1 MSQPNRMM
9 PRRGIRAIL
18 ALTTAGLITV
28 AAGISPAMATPTVE
42 PVAAP
47 PAVTAQ
53 TGWARIAHLSADTKT
68 VDVRVTALKGGSL
81 TYELN
86 DVAYGMVSDYRALP
100 AGTYVISMVPSGS
113 STTKAMISAS
123 VKIEQGKTVTV
134 AAYGKNSDLQTRVF
148 TDDLTAPEAGA
159 ARIRLIQ
166 ASSKTA
172 SVDVRTTTGL
182 LIADDAATGSST
194 SYASVPAGPW
204 NLELTAKGLDN
215 AAVVELPNGSV
226 NTLFVLDNARG
237 GLTVMSVLDSASVGA
252 APVGGVQTGGGYLK
266 TTFSDLPAGA
276 V

>member
-1 MSQPNRMM
+1 MSHPNRMT
-9 PRRGIRAIL
+9 PRRGIRIAL
-18 ALTTAGLITV
+18 ALTTAGLITF
-28 AAGISPAMATPTVE
+28 AGISPAMATPVVE
-42 PVAAP
+42 PVAAL
-47 PAVTAQ
+47 PAATAQ
-53 TGWARIAHLSADTKT
+53 DGWARIAHLSADTKT

-81 TYELN
+81 MYELT

-113 STTKAMISAS
+113 STTEAMISAS
-123 VKIEQGKTVTV
+123 VKIEPGKTITV
-134 AAYGKNSDLQTRVF
+134 AAYGRNSKLQTRVF

-204 NLELTAKGLDN
+204 DLQLTAKGLN
-215 AAVVELPNGSV
+215 NTSAVELPNGSV

-252 APVGGVQTGGGYLK
+252 APLGGVQTGGGYLR
-266 TTFSDLPAGA
+266 TTFHDIPAGA